1 MKKVLFIFLICFFG
15 KVNAQTAEV
24 KAIQQLLQT
33 QTEAWNKG
41 DIDNFMVG
49 YWNNDSLMF
58 IGKSGLKYG
67 YETTLK
73 NYKKSYPDVTAMG
86 QLNFDLLKINVLSK
100 DYAFVIGK
108 WHLKRSIGDLDGH
121 FTLLLKKIKKQ
132 WTVVADHSS

>member
-1 MKKVLFIFLICFFG
+1 MKKIVFVFLICIG
-15 KVNAQTAEV
+15 LNANAQTSEV

-73 NYKKSYPDVTAMG
+73 NYKKSYPDITAMG
-86 QLNFDLLKINVLSK
+86 QLNFDLMKINVLSK
-100 DYAFVIGK
+100 DYAFVVGK

-121 FTLLLKKIKKQ
+121 FTLLLKKINKQ

>member
-1 MKKVLFIFLICFFG
+1 VRS
-15 KVNAQTAEV
+15 QTTEV

-73 NYKKSYPDVTAMG
+73 NYKKSYPDATAMG
-86 QLNFDLLKINVLSK
+86 QLNFDLLKINILSK
-100 DYAFVIGK
+100 DYAFVVGK

-121 FTLLLKKIKKQ
+121 FTLLLKKINKQ

>member
-1 MKKVLFIFLICFFG
+1 MKHLTLIFLLVLGMKVLG
-15 KVNAQTAEV
+15 QTTEV

-73 NYKKSYPDVTAMG
+73 NYKKSYPDATAMG

-100 DYAFVIGK
+100 EYAFVVGK

>member
-1 MKKVLFIFLICFFG
+1 MKHLVLVFSL
-15 KVNAQTAEV
+15 VLAMNTYAQTTEV
-24 KAIQQLLQT
+24 KAIQHLLQT

-73 NYKKSYPDVTAMG
+73 NYKKSYPDATAMG
-86 QLNFDLLKINVLSK
+86 QLNFDLLKINILSK
-100 DYAFVIGK
+100 DYAFVVGK

-121 FTLLLKKIKKQ
+121 FTLLLKKINKQ